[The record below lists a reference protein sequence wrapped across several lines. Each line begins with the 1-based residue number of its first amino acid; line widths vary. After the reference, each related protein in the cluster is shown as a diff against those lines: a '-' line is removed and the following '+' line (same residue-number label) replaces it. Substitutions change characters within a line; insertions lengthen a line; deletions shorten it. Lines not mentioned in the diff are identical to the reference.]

1 MSAGKPIAPCGAQHT
16 CQLTGW
22 AAPDLTA
29 KCPDEF
35 LNRAWPHFLLMIGTW
50 RTVCCLAD
58 PRPPPP
64 PEFHILFS
72 AHYKRNIAS
81 DRDDFREHN
90 RQPFSVPACPAG
102 GDAGGFW
109 FNPMDSEL
117 GRVARPA
124 RAGWA
129 YPLPHLEG

>member
-1 MSAGKPIAPCGAQHT
+1 MSAGKPIAPLDEQHT

-35 LNRAWPHFLLMIGTW
+35 LNRAWPYFLLMIGIW

-58 PRPPPP
+58 PRPPPLRIP
-64 PEFHILFS
+64 QPVL
-72 AHYKRNIAS
+72 S
-81 DRDDFREHN
+81 DVNTEHPGEPGNYREPN
-90 RQPFSVPACPAG
+90 RQPFSVPACPAIS
-102 GDAGGFW
+102 DAGGFL
-109 FNPMDSEL
+109 FNPMDSDL

-129 YPLPHLEG
+129 